1 MFFHWLRDR
10 RRRKLAGEPFPA
22 EWLDF
27 VRRNCRHFES
37 LSEPE
42 QARLLRDT
50 RWFIDEKSIEAAIG
64 LTLTDEMRVTV
75 AAHASLL
82 GLGFAA
88 PPFDRLVS
96 VVLQPES
103 YFRTKVHREASGLE
117 LHAEE
122 ERLGEA
128 WRNGPV
134 LLSWRD
140 IVEQCREFPTGR
152 NVILHEFA
160 HLLDMSDAD
169 ADGIPPLD
177 TEEQYRTWL
186 DVTGIEYRRL
196 VRHAE
201 QGRRTLLDWYGATN
215 EAEFFAVATEC
226 FFEQPIEMRDLHPRL
241 YDVLKAFYKQDTA
254 ARGKSE
260 ISNPISETNLE
271 SE

>member
-1 MFFHWLRDR
+1 MFLNWWRDR
-10 RRRKLAGEPFPA
+10 RRRRLAGEPFPA
-22 EWLDF
+22 RWLDF
-27 VRRNCRHFES
+27 VRQNCRHFET
-37 LSEPE
+37 LSDAEKT
-42 QARLLRDT
+42 RLLRDA

-75 AAHASLL
+75 AVHASLL
-82 GLGFAA
+82 GLGFAE
-88 PPFDRLVS
+88 PPFDRLIS
-96 VVLQPES
+96 VILQPES
-103 YFRTKVHREASGLE
+103 YVRTKVHRERSGLE

-134 LLSWRD
+134 LLSWKD
-140 IVEQCREFPTGR
+140 IVQQCREFPNGR

-160 HLLDMSDAD
+160 HLLDMSDTD

-201 QGRRTLLDWYGATN
+201 HGRRTLLDWYGATN

-226 FFEQPIEMRDLHPRL
+226 FFEQSVEMLNLHPRL
-241 YDVLKAFYKQDTA
+241 YAVLKAFFGQDPA
-254 ARGKSE
+254 ERWAQERFD
-260 ISNPISETNLE
+260 
-271 SE
+271 